1 MAFDSN
7 LPKWAIA
14 GLAFPLIFLNG
25 WLLYQ
30 LGSLLQ
36 PVTNI
41 VITATLIAALLD
53 YPIKF
58 LEQQKIARGWAIA
71 FVLLITLLLA
81 SIAIIFLAPLV
92 WQQLLDFAERSPRWI
107 EQAKTQI
114 LQLSD
119 RLNFE
124 NSLLNVDQL
133 IVQATNQLS
142 NALNSATSKIV
153 NIILGTIDSAVNFLA
168 TFILSILLVF
178 SGERLWNGILSWF
191 SDNWRTR
198 IQNSL
203 RSSFQRYF
211 LGQATLALIL
221 ATAQSIAFV
230 VLNVPLGLLFGI
242 FIGLAS
248 LIPFGGTIAIL
259 GISILLAFQNVWL
272 GLKVLIVAI
281 IVVQINDNLVAPR
294 LIGGIT
300 GLNPAIIIV
309 VLLIGAKF
317 AGFLGLI
324 LAVPTSSFIKKI
336 VDIVREPVA
345 YNEQNNVVWENKT
358 VN

>member
-1 MAFDSN
+1 MAFPS

-36 PVTNI
+36 PVTSI
-41 VITATLIAALLD
+41 VVTSSLIAFLLD

-58 LEQQKIARGWAIA
+58 LERKISRGVAVA
-71 FVLLITLLLA
+71 LVLLVTLLLA
-81 SIAIIFLAPLV
+81 LIAIIFLAPLV

-107 EQAKTQI
+107 EQAKTEI

-119 RLNFE
+119 RLNLE
-124 NSLLNVDQL
+124 NSLVDLDQL
-133 IVQATNQLS
+133 TIRAVDRLS
-142 NALNSATSKIV
+142 NTLSSGTSKIV
-153 NIILGTIDSAVNFLA
+153 NIVLGTIDSAVNLLA
-168 TFILSILLVF
+168 TFILSILLVI
-178 SGERLWNGILSWF
+178 SGERLRKGILSWF
-191 SDNWRTR
+191 SEEWRSQ

-203 RSSFQRYF
+203 QISFQRYF

-230 VLNVPLGLLFGI
+230 VLDVPLGLLFGI
-242 FIGLAS
+242 FIGLVS

-259 GISILLAFQNVWL
+259 GVSILLSFQNIWL

-281 IVVQINDNLVAPR
+281 ILGQLNDNLVAPR

-300 GLNPAIIIV
+300 GLNPAIIII

-324 LAVPTSSFIKKI
+324 LAVPTSSFIKRI
-336 VDIVREPVA
+336 VDILRQPVA
-345 YNEQNNVVWENKT
+345 A
-358 VN
+358 